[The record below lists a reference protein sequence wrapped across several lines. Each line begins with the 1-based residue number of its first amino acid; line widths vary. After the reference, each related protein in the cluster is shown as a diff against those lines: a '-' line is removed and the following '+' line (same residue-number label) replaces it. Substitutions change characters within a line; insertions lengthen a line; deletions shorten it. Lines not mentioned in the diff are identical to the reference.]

1 MISLLLTILFLVFI
15 AAGVPISMSMGLAT
29 LISLI
34 CGGYHTFL
42 FIMPQQMVE
51 GVDHAALLAIP
62 FFILAG
68 NLMNASGMTDKI
80 FDFATAVIGHV
91 RGGLAQVNVLASMV
105 FAGVSGAAVADCAGL
120 GIVEIKAMAERGY
133 KRPFAAAVTAA
144 SSAVG
149 PIIPPSI
156 PLVIYAYIAGTSV
169 GRMFLGGMVPG
180 IIIGLALMF
189 TNYILS
195 YKHNFP
201 RLERAPISKI
211 LRSALDGIVALIAP
225 IIIIGSILTGV
236 VTATESGVLASL
248 YALLIGII
256 YRNLTLRAL
265 WSAFYETMIMTTV
278 IMFII
283 AIATAMGWLFAY
295 EQIPQTI
302 AASMLSLTTN
312 KYIFLFLLIFFMLA
326 IGCVLEGIPA
336 LLITLPILLPLADQ
350 FGIDRVHFGLIV
362 VYGLL
367 IGIVTPPM
375 GIALYIMVEVAQVS
389 FEELVVAVL
398 PYLIPLLAVLFLI
411 AYVPEVTT
419 YFPNLLMGVE

>member
-1 MISLLLTILFLVFI
+1 MISLTLTVLFLVFI

-29 LISLI
+29 AIALIM
-34 CGGYHTFL
+34 GGHSSFF

-68 NLMNASGMTDKI
+68 NLMNVSGMTDKI
-80 FDFATAVIGHV
+80 FDFATALIGHV

-120 GIVEIKAMAERGY
+120 GIVEIKAMSERGY
-133 KRPFAAAVTAA
+133 KRSFAAAITAA

-156 PLVIYAYIAGTSV
+156 PLVIYAYISGTSV

-180 IIIGLALMF
+180 IIIGLSLML

-195 YKHNFP
+195 FKHEFP
-201 RLERAPISKI
+201 RLERAPLRKI
-211 LRSALDGIVALIAP
+211 LRSAFDGIVALIAP
-225 IIIIGSILTGV
+225 LIILGSILTGV
-236 VTATESGVLASL
+236 VTATESGVLASV
-248 YALLIGII
+248 YAFIVGLI
-256 YRNLTLRAL
+256 YRGLTLRNL
-265 WSAFYETMIMTTV
+265 WSALYETMIMTTV

-283 AIATAMGWLFAY
+283 AFATAMGWLFAF
-295 EQIPQTI
+295 EQIPQKV
-302 AASMLSLTTN
+302 AGGMLTLTSN
-312 KYIFLFLLIFFMLA
+312 KYIFLFMLIIFILI

-336 LLITLPILLPLADQ
+336 LLITLPLLLPLADQ

-389 FEELVVAVL
+389 FEEMVVAVL
-398 PYLIPLLAVLFLI
+398 PYLIPLMAVLLLI
-411 AYVPEVTT
+411 T
-419 YFPNLLMGVE
+419 YFPGITTYIPNILMGVE

>member
-1 MISLLLTILFLVFI
+1 MTSLILIVLFLVLM
-15 AAGVPISMSMGLAT
+15 AAGVPISMSIGLAT
-29 LISLI
+29 AISLI
-34 CGGYHTFL
+34 VSGHTSFF

-91 RGGLAQVNVLASMV
+91 RGGLAQVNVLSSMV
-105 FAGVSGAAVADCAGL
+105 FAGISGAAVADCAGL
-120 GIVEIKAMAERGY
+120 GTVEIKAMSERGY
-133 KRPFAAAVTAA
+133 KRSFAAAITAA

-169 GRMFLGGMVPG
+169 GRMFLGGMLPG
-180 IIIGLALMF
+180 IIIGLSLMV

-195 YKHNFP
+195 FKHNFP
-201 RLERAPISKI
+201 SLPRAPLRKI
-211 LRSALDGIVALIAP
+211 LRSALDGIVALISP
-225 IIIIGSILTGV
+225 MIILGSILTGV
-236 VTATESGVLASL
+236 VTATESGVLASI
-248 YALLIGII
+248 YALIVGLI
-256 YRNLTLRAL
+256 YRRLTLRNL
-265 WSAFYETMIMTTV
+265 WSALYETMMMTTV

-283 AIATAMGWLFAY
+283 AFATAMGWLFAY
-295 EQIPQTI
+295 EQIPQKV
-302 AASMLSLTTN
+302 AESMLTLTSN
-312 KYIFLFLLIFFMLA
+312 KYIFLFLLITFLVI

-336 LLITLPILLPLADQ
+336 LLITLPVLLPLADQ

-375 GIALYIMVEVAQVS
+375 GIALYIMVEVAEVS
-389 FEELVVAVL
+389 FEEIVVAVL
-398 PYLIPLLAVLFLI
+398 PYLIPLIAVLFLI
-411 AYVPEVTT
+411 TYVPQITT
-419 YFPNLLMGVE
+419 YIPNILMGVE

>member
-29 LISLI
+29 VISLI
-34 CGGYHTFL
+34 FGGYSGFL

-80 FDFATAVIGHV
+80 FDFATAVIGHI

-133 KRPFAAAVTAA
+133 KRPFAAAITAA

-156 PLVIYAYIAGTSV
+156 PLVIYAYISGTSV
-169 GRMFLGGMVPG
+169 GRMFLGGMLPG
-180 IIIGLALMF
+180 IIIGLSLMV

-195 YKHNFP
+195 YKYDFP
-201 RLERAPISKI
+201 RVERAPFSKI
-211 LRSALDGIVALIAP
+211 ARSALDGVVALIAP

-236 VTATESGVLASL
+236 VTATESGVLASV
-248 YALLIGII
+248 YALVVGLI
-256 YRNLTLRAL
+256 YRGLTLRAL
-265 WSAFYETMIMTTV
+265 WSALYETMIMTTV

-283 AIATAMGWLFAY
+283 AFATAMGWFFAF
-295 EQIPQTI
+295 EQIPQKL
-302 AASMLSLTTN
+302 AGSMLSLTAN
-312 KYIFLFLLIFFMLA
+312 KYVFLFLLIVVMLL

-336 LLITLPILLPLADQ
+336 LLITLPLLLPLADK

-375 GIALYIMVEVAQVS
+375 GIALYIMVEVAQVT
-389 FEELVVAVL
+389 FEEVVTAVL
-398 PYLIPLLAVLFLI
+398 PYLIPLIAVLLLITYIPELTTFL
-411 AYVPEVTT
+411 
-419 YFPNLLMGVE
+419 PNLLMGAE

>member
-29 LISLI
+29 VISLI
-34 CGGYHTFL
+34 FGGYSGFL

-120 GIVEIKAMAERGY
+120 GIVEIKAMSERGY
-133 KRPFAAAVTAA
+133 KRPFAAAITAA

-169 GRMFLGGMVPG
+169 GRMFLGGMLPG
-180 IIIGLALMF
+180 IIIGLSLMA

-195 YKHNFP
+195 YKYDFP
-201 RLERAPISKI
+201 RLERAPLSKI
-211 LRSALDGIVALIAP
+211 ARSALDGVVALIAP

-236 VTATESGVLASL
+236 VTATESGVLASV
-248 YALLIGII
+248 YALVVGLI
-256 YRNLTLRAL
+256 YRGLTLRAL
-265 WSAFYETMIMTTV
+265 WSALYETMIMTTV

-283 AIATAMGWLFAY
+283 AFATAMGWLFAF
-295 EQIPQTI
+295 EQIPQKL
-302 AASMLSLTTN
+302 AGSMLALTAN
-312 KYIFLFLLIFFMLA
+312 KYVFLFLLIVVMLL

-336 LLITLPILLPLADQ
+336 LLITLPLLLPLADK

-389 FEELVVAVL
+389 FEEVVTAVL
-398 PYLIPLLAVLFLI
+398 PYLIPLIGVLLLITYLPELTTFL
-411 AYVPEVTT
+411 
-419 YFPNLLMGVE
+419 PNLLMGAE

>member
-1 MISLLLTILFLVFI
+1 
-15 AAGVPISMSMGLAT
+15 
-29 LISLI
+29 
-34 CGGYHTFL
+34 
-42 FIMPQQMVE
+42 
-51 GVDHAALLAIP
+51 
-62 FFILAG
+62 
-68 NLMNASGMTDKI
+68 MT
-80 FDFATAVIGHV
+80 
-91 RGGLAQVNVLASMV
+91 
-105 FAGVSGAAVADCAGL
+105 
-120 GIVEIKAMAERGY
+120 
-133 KRPFAAAVTAA
+133 
-144 SSAVG
+144 
-149 PIIPPSI
+149 
-156 PLVIYAYIAGTSV
+156 
-169 GRMFLGGMVPG
+169 
-180 IIIGLALMF
+180 

-195 YKHNFP
+195 YKYNFP

-225 IIIIGSILTGV
+225 VIIIGSILTGV
-236 VTATESGVLASL
+236 VTATESGVLASV
-248 YALLIGII
+248 YALLIGVI
-256 YRNLTLRAL
+256 YRGLTLRAL
-265 WSAFYETMIMTTV
+265 WSALYETMIMTTV

-398 PYLIPLLAVLFLI
+398 PYLIPLLAVLLLI
-411 AYVPEVTT
+411 AYIPEITT

>member
-1 MISLLLTILFLVFI
+1 MTSLILIVLFLVLMV
-15 AAGVPISMSMGLAT
+15 AGVPISMSIGLAT
-29 LISLI
+29 AISLI
-34 CGGYHTFL
+34 VSGHTSFF

-68 NLMNASGMTDKI
+68 NLMNVSGMTDKI

-91 RGGLAQVNVLASMV
+91 RGGLAQVNVLSSMV
-105 FAGVSGAAVADCAGL
+105 FAGISGAAVADCAGL
-120 GIVEIKAMAERGY
+120 GTVEVKAMSERGY
-133 KRPFAAAVTAA
+133 KRSFAAAITAA

-169 GRMFLGGMVPG
+169 GRMFLGGMLPG
-180 IIIGLALMF
+180 IIIGLSLMV

-195 YKHNFP
+195 FKHNFP
-201 RLERAPISKI
+201 SLPRAPLRKI
-211 LRSALDGIVALIAP
+211 LRSALDEIVALISP
-225 IIIIGSILTGV
+225 MIILGSILTGV
-236 VTATESGVLASL
+236 VTATESGVLASI
-248 YALLIGII
+248 YALIVGLI
-256 YRNLTLRAL
+256 YRRLTLRNL
-265 WSAFYETMIMTTV
+265 WAAMYETMMMTTV

-283 AIATAMGWLFAY
+283 AFATAMGWLFAY
-295 EQIPQTI
+295 EQIPQKV
-302 AASMLSLTTN
+302 AESMLTLTNN
-312 KYIFLFLLIFFMLA
+312 KYIFLFLLITFLVI

-336 LLITLPILLPLADQ
+336 LLITLPVLLPLADQ

-375 GIALYIMVEVAQVS
+375 GIALYIMVEVAEVS
-389 FEELVVAVL
+389 FEEIVVAVL
-398 PYLIPLLAVLFLI
+398 PYLIPLIAVLFLI
-411 AYVPEVTT
+411 TYVPQITT
-419 YFPNLLMGVE
+419 YIPNILMGVE